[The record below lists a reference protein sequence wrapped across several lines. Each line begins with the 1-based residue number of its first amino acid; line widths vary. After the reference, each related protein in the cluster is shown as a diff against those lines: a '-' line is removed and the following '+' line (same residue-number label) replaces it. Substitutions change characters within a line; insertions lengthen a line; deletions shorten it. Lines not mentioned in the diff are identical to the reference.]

1 MTIKQT
7 DNLENLRQKRDKLN
21 AKITAEENKLR
32 TRKKKERAALLWL
45 WGEVVEEALKGG
57 TLESAEWQKQCEQYL
72 AVGRKRELALKGI
85 ANLLDESAMS

>member
-57 TLESAEWQKQCEQYL
+57 TLDSAEWQKQCKQYL
-72 AVGRKRELALKGI
+72 AAGRKRELALKGI
-85 ANLLDESAMS
+85 VSLLDESAMS